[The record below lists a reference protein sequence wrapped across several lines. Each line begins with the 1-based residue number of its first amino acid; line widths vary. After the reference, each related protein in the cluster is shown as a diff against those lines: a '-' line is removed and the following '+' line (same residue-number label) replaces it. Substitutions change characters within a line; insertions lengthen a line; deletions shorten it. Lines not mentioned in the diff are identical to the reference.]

1 MTQMDHETFRT
12 AHAANR
18 IAVEIDPRRAAR
30 FVSAR
35 LLLPLVALPVLGIGV
50 ALALIGWI
58 KTGLAVLAVGILVP
72 RLVKRGAPRF
82 VLHEAL
88 RDPRFYEDAVREDVL
103 RIREPGA

>member
-1 MTQMDHETFRT
+1 MDYDTFKA

-18 IAVEIDPRRAAR
+18 IVVEIDPVRAAR

-35 LLLPLVALPVLGIGV
+35 MLLPLVALPVLGIGV

-58 KTGLAVLAVGILVP
+58 KTGLAVLAVGIIVP
-72 RLVKRGAPRF
+72 RLVKRGAVRF

-88 RDPRFYEDAVREDVL
+88 RDRGFYMDAVREDVL
-103 RIREPGA
+103 RIRRPGDT